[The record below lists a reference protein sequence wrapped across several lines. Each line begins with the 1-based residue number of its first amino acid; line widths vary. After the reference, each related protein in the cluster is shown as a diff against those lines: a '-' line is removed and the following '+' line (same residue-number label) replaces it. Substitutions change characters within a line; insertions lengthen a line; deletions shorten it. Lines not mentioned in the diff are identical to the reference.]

1 MAKKIM
7 GNLRR
12 NNLHEENVEE
22 TEKEFEY
29 KEVEVLE
36 IHQEKYSTQ
45 IKFITNI

>member
-1 MAKKIM
+1 MAKRIM

-12 NNLHEENVEE
+12 NNLYKENVEE
-22 TEKEFEY
+22 TEKEFKY

-36 IHQEKYSTQ
+36 IQQEKYSTQ